1 MNVLLKWLALVLA
14 CASFNA
20 IAHDGHDHQKTN
32 LGISVTFDS
41 KGQLWRASVKN
52 GAVQVDYS
60 ADLGNTFSPAVKVN
74 ATPQKIAAEGEA
86 RPKIAMEDN
95 GNIYVTWTEALAKP
109 FTGYIWFARSI
120 NGGKSFEAPY
130 IVHQDRAE
138 ITHRFDA
145 LNVTPSGRITVAW
158 LDKRDLLAAKVAGK
172 PYTGAAIYYAISQNN
187 GASFEGEKKLADS
200 SCECCRIA
208 LANKADGTV
217 TALWR
222 HVFAGGE
229 RDHAMAELGATGTTP
244 VVHRATYGHWKIDG
258 CPHQGAA
265 LAVGEG
271 FGYHM
276 AWFDGGNDE
285 AGGNAALYVAR
296 MDGDAWVSSVPK
308 KFGNNAH
315 QAAHPALLS
324 QGENVWL
331 AWREINPETK
341 KNEIFGKISTDG
353 GRNWENAQLLL
364 STAGTAD
371 YPILLMNKNANTEK
385 PYLIVNTALDGLK
398 VKPL

>member
-1 MNVLLKWLALVLA
+1 MNVLLKWLALVPA

-20 IAHDGHDHQKTN
+20 IAHDGHDHQKAN
-32 LGISVTFDS
+32 LGISATFDS
-41 KGQLWRASVKN
+41 KGQLWRASVKD

-74 ATPQKIAAEGEA
+74 ETPQKIAADGEA
-86 RPKIAMEDN
+86 RPKIAMADN

-120 NGGKSFEAPY
+120 NGGKSFETPY

-145 LNVTPSGRITVAW
+145 LNVIPSGKITVAW
-158 LDKRDLLAAKVAGK
+158 VDKRDLLAAKVANK
-172 PYTGAAIYYAISQNN
+172 PYTGAAIYYAVSQNN

-217 TALWR
+217 AALWR

-229 RDHAMAELGATGTTP
+229 RDHAMDELNVTGTAP

-276 AWFDGGNDE
+276 AWFDGNDE
-285 AGGNAALYVAR
+285 AGVNATLYVAR

-324 QGENVWL
+324 QGENIWL

-341 KNEIFGKISTDG
+341 MTEIFGKTSTDG
-353 GRNWENAQLLL
+353 GRNWDSSQLLL
-364 STAGTAD
+364 SNAGAAD